1 MHQPMSLK
9 MRYLLLFLLA
19 PICLQA
25 QNRRLIDSLSQLQKT
40 SSVDTQRFLL
50 LDKISFAYSSINPD
64 SGILVA
70 NNLLSQS
77 QKINWE
83 RGVSAAYADLGINH
97 AAKSLYTKALK
108 YYIQALNIYRK
119 NRYAKGIAA
128 MYSNMALI
136 YQSRAD
142 YAQALAYN
150 LKALEQFEW
159 MKDTANMAISN
170 ENIGSIYLE
179 QKNYDKTTQY
189 YWAAVTLNKKIN
201 NKAALA
207 RNMGNM
213 GIVLDNKGNYTQAR
227 ENHSVALKM
236 NRELGH
242 KYGEQINLANLGIVH
257 LHLKDYGKALFYN
270 NQALV
275 ISKEMGDVNSIAI
288 NMGNIGETYLLMA
301 QDPSHAKNKNQYAN
315 AAISNLSAAVNSCR
329 ETNFMGPAIE
339 FSEQLAKAYAFAGNH
354 KEAYNQRLLYS
365 HLRDSMFSMERAAQI
380 ANLEFKREMD
390 LQKKDLQIKDK
401 QLQIARLKIK
411 EKQNERGLYIVGISL
426 LIAAVALL
434 AKGIYDYRKS
444 NKNLA
449 AEKAIKQNII
459 LEQTKNIAVRNR
471 VLSEIAHLQSHDIRG
486 YVATILGLSSLFN
499 KDDSSDPI
507 NAVIVDGITESTQ
520 KLDATI
526 KEIVAKE
533 NELPPA

>member
-1 MHQPMSLK
+1 MSLQF
-9 MRYLLLFLLA
+9 RCVLLFLVF

-25 QNRRLIDSLSQLQKT
+25 QNMRLIDSLSQIQKT
-40 SSVDTQRFLL
+40 ISIDTQRILL

-64 SGILVA
+64 SGIMVA
-70 NNLLSQS
+70 NDVLSQS

-83 RGVSAAYADLGINH
+83 KGISAAYADLGINH
-97 AAKSLYTKALK
+97 AAKSLYVNALK
-108 YYIQALNIYRK
+108 YYSQALSIYRK
-119 NRYAKGIAA
+119 NNYTKGIAA

-136 YQSRAD
+136 YQSQAD
-142 YAQALAYN
+142 YAQALTYN
-150 LKALEQFEW
+150 LKALEQFEL
-159 MKDTANMAISN
+159 MKDTTNMAISN
-170 ENIGSIYLE
+170 ENIGSVYLE

-189 YWAAVTLNKKIN
+189 FQTAVTLNKKIN

-227 ENHSVALKM
+227 ENHFAALKM

-257 LHLKDYGKALFYN
+257 LHLKDYEKALFYN
-270 NQALV
+270 NQALA
-275 ISKEMGDVNSIAI
+275 ISKEMGDINSIAV

-301 QDPSHAKNKNQYAN
+301 QNPSYAENKNQYAM
-315 AAISNLSAAVNSCR
+315 AAISHLSAAVNSCR
-329 ETNFMGPAIE
+329 ETNFMGPAVE
-339 FSEQLAKAYAFAGNH
+339 FSEQLARAYAFAGNY
-354 KEAYNQRLLYS
+354 KEAYQQRILYS
-365 HLRDSMFSMERAAQI
+365 RFRDSMFSMERAAQI
-380 ANLEFKREMD
+380 ANLEFKREAD

-411 EKQNERGLYIVGISL
+411 EKQNERILYIIGISL
-426 LIAAVALL
+426 LVAAVAAL

-459 LEQTKNIAVRNR
+459 LEQTKDIAARNR
-471 VLSEIAHLQSHDIRG
+471 VLSEIAHLQSHDVRG
-486 YVATILGLSSLFN
+486 YVATILGLVSLFN

-507 NAVIVDGITESTQ
+507 NAFIVDGITESTQ
-520 KLDATI
+520 KLDTTI

-533 NELPPA
+533 NELPRHD